1 MAAVRQ
7 GGWLGV
13 HITNRKNVPDP
24 ALSEQRQS
32 SAPHAVGT
40 RGSLT
45 VIAREVTE
53 EVAPNESQRDPKAL
67 MSEALIYEPYT
78 RQANTHL
85 PTAVTD
91 ALGRRTDF
99 TYDENGNVLTVTR
112 LAGTADAVTTTFTY
126 HASFSQVAS
135 VTDPLSHTT
144 AFGYDGTG
152 NLTSITDRE
161 PRDHGDLQCRRPAA
175 HGHDPGRH
183 HDAELRLRRPRRRG

>member
-1 MAAVRQ
+1 
-7 GGWLGV
+7 
-13 HITNRKNVPDP
+13 
-24 ALSEQRQS
+24 
-32 SAPHAVGT
+32 
-40 RGSLT
+40 
-45 VIAREVTE
+45 
-53 EVAPNESQRDPKAL
+53 

-152 NLTSITDRE
+152 NLTSITERE
-161 PRDHGDLQCRRPAA
+161 PRDHGDLQCRRLKSSPRN
-175 HGHDPGRH
+175 HGKQGVSGR
-183 HDAELRLRRPRRRG
+183 